1 MSRSGRWLVVVSMM
15 LAVLVLAACGGGG
28 SGSSSGGNAQGV
40 SDESIKLGFSGPFS
54 GPIAAAGREE
64 TAGIKAAMNEVNEEG
79 GINGRKIEL
88 VTKDDQF
95 TPAKQALNL
104 KELAQQDK
112 VFAIVGVPD
121 AAVSAQWPT
130 IERLGVP
137 MWGPIFPQDPQIE
150 NAFIMGS
157 TVSGQT
163 SAVMGYV
170 CEKFGNTPFTVAS
183 VMSETP
189 YGETAQKGIEESAEE
204 CPSMTVGSEQ
214 VVPIN
219 ETNLAPVVLKM
230 KSGNPDVV
238 YMGVTSYQDL
248 LMMKEA
254 GQQGFEPTFVGN
266 NSTMAQEGTEEL
278 PNLQEKAFRGSTIL
292 GAGPGVEKY
301 EKAMSAIGEKLNP
314 QAEEEYAITKALLK
328 TIENA
333 GEDLSWENFIK
344 TAEELEYD
352 SEIMSPTKFGPLPS
366 GHRSSTGVV
375 IQEVNGNKWVDK
387 GGFVEP
393 SAKDNEGL

>member
-1 MSRSGRWLVVVSMM
+1 MSRSGRWIIALLAIPVILVVS
-15 LAVLVLAACGGGG
+15 ACGGSS
-28 SGSSSGGNAQGV
+28 SGSSSGGTAQGV
-40 SDESIKLGFSGPFS
+40 TDSAIKLGFTGPFS

-64 TAGIKAAMNEVNEEG
+64 SGGIKAALNEVNEEG

-137 MWGPIFPQDPQIE
+137 MWGPIFPQDPKIE

-157 TVSGQT
+157 TIAGQT
-163 SAVMGYV
+163 SAVMSSV
-170 CEKFGNTPFTVAS
+170 CKKFGGKPFTVAS

-189 YGETAQKGIEESAEE
+189 YGETAQTGIEESAKE
-204 CPSMTVGSEQ
+204 CPGMTVGSEQ
-214 VVPIN
+214 VVPVT

-230 KSGNPDVV
+230 KSGTPDVV

-254 GQQGFEPTFVGN
+254 GQQGFEPVFVGN
-266 NSTMAQEGTEEL
+266 NSTMAQEGTELL
-278 PNLQEKAFRGSTIL
+278 PNLQDKAYRGSTIL
-292 GAGPGVEKY
+292 ASGPGVEEY
-301 EKAMSAIGEKLNP
+301 EAAMSAIGEKLNP
-314 QAEEEYAITKALLK
+314 QAEEEYAITKALLQ
-328 TIENA
+328 TIKNA
-333 GEDLSWENFIK
+333 GEDLSWEHFIK
-344 TAEELEYD
+344 TAEELKYD
-352 SEIMSPTKFGPLPS
+352 SKVMSPITFGPLPD

-375 IQEVNGNKWVDK
+375 IQEVKGNKWVDV